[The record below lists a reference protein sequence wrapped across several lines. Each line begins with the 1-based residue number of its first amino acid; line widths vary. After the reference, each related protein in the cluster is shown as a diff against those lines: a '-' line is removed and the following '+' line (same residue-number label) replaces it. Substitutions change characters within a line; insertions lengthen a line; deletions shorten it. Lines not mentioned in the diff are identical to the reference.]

1 MRARSGTPPSADSAL
16 ILVVTI
22 MVTPSLNELGREHT
36 QTKES
41 KQLRSLP
48 SYAPSA
54 PSAASDASARS
65 ASVSLTVSSSQG
77 TELNVCTHEYI
88 YSTAACAHCKD
99 GHGAAASYGIIRNT
113 VVLAPRKYS
122 NYTIGF
128 TRLYDGQGTCRWN
141 GGGGRRRHRSNHKE
155 IHLAARGV
163 AFVQVQ
169 DRMFTIPSTRSSDRI
184 NATLPYNISLRDS

>member
-1 MRARSGTPPSADSAL
+1 
-16 ILVVTI
+16 

-88 YSTAACAHCKD
+88 YSTAACAHCKERRTWS
-99 GHGAAASYGIIRNT
+99 GRIIRNHTEHGGVSTAGRKNIQIIRLGSHDFMTARARVDGMAVEEEGVIEVIIRRYTLLHVAWPSFKCKTGCSLFHQLEAVT
-113 VVLAPRKYS
+113 VSMPRFH
-122 NYTIGF
+122 TISP
-128 TRLYDGQGTCRWN
+128 CA
-141 GGGGRRRHRSNHKE
+141 
-155 IHLAARGV
+155 IH
-163 AFVQVQ
+163 
-169 DRMFTIPSTRSSDRI
+169 SCE
-184 NATLPYNISLRDS
+184 